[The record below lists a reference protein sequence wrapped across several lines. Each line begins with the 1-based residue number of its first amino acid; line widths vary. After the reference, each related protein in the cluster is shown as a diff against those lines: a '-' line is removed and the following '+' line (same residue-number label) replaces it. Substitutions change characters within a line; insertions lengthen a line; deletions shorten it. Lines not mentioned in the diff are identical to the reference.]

1 MCKKTL
7 RPVITETIN
16 VVNVECLSDKKLE
29 NFDVDLG
36 RYISRRDI
44 TFYPCF
50 HFSGV
55 ARDKTTLNCTQSIWG
70 QWVRVSMTSQSLV
83 LCEVEVYGDEDA
95 TTPGSLSRETHPLPS
110 NLAT

>member
-7 RPVITETIN
+7 RPIITETIN
-16 VVNVECLSDKKLE
+16 VVNVECLSDKNLE

-44 TFYPCF
+44 TYYPCF

-55 ARDKTTLNCTQSIWG
+55 AGAKTTLNCTQSIWG
-70 QWVRVSMTSQSLV
+70 QFVRVSMTGQSLV
-83 LCEVEVYGDEDA
+83 LCEVEVYGDADA
-95 TTPGSLSRETHPLPS
+95 ITPGSLSRDTRY
-110 NLAT
+110 LAI